1 MKSHNRKQLLALFSE
16 NKHYVA
22 KAMNSLKTLTTVT
35 TNNIENTK
43 CFSLQTN
50 TGCKV
55 QTEFIK
61 N

>member
-1 MKSHNRKQLLALFSE
+1 MKSDNRKQLLALFSE

-22 KAMNSLKTLTTVT
+22 KAMKSLKTLTTVT
-35 TNNIENTK
+35 TNTIENTK

-55 QTEFIK
+55 
-61 N
+61 